1 MQATVSPLCPVPPV
15 GMESRA
21 TEKQKIMTVTMSMS
35 LTFTVELRLTYA
47 GDSGTTVPSAASCE
61 GSQGD
66 QGSDDIVRCSVHTP
80 EGRVRG
86 L

>member
-1 MQATVSPLCPVPPV
+1 MQATVAPPCPVPPV
-15 GMESRA
+15 GMEARA
-21 TEKQKIMTVTMSMS
+21 TEKQKIMMVTMSMS

-47 GDSGTTVPSAASCE
+47 GDSGTTVPSAASWE

-66 QGSDDIVRCSVHTP
+66 QRSEDIVCCSVHTP
-80 EGRVRG
+80 EGNVRG